1 MTDRD
6 RALLA
11 CRLGSDTQ
19 GAARAVGAHP
29 GSEGMSDT
37 ILAYLVSLGIIA
49 AGVIWIVAGMSSAT
63 SALGIGI
70 GVLTIAV
77 GLISFLTELRHRI

>member
-29 GSEGMSDT
+29 RSEGMSDT

>member
-1 MTDRD
+1 
-6 RALLA
+6 
-11 CRLGSDTQ
+11 
-19 GAARAVGAHP
+19 
-29 GSEGMSDT
+29 MSDT
-37 ILAYLVSLGIIA
+37 ILAYLVSLGIIG
-49 AGVIWIVAGMSSAT
+49 AGVVWIVVATNSAT